1 MYFME
6 TTHNFFKRFL
16 IGIAAMVLAF
26 SAAPYMP
33 VQDNASV
40 AEAAQAKLNTKKVT
54 LRKGRKKTLKLK
66 NAPGKVVWKSSKK
79 SVASVSKKGVVTAK
93 KAGKA
98 VITATCK
105 NKKYKC
111 TVTVTSGG
119 KKKSSNGS
127 KASGGTVYWV
137 PSGSVYHV
145 SRNCPTLA
153 RSKTVYSG
161 SVSSSGKGRACRVCS

>member
-1 MYFME
+1 MK
-6 TTHNFFKRFL
+6 TKHNFFRRFL
-16 IGIAAMVLAF
+16 VSIMTLVLVF

-54 LRKGRKKTLKLK
+54 LRKGEKKTLKLK
-66 NAPGKVVWKSSKK
+66 KASGKIVWKSNKK
-79 SVASVSKKGVVTAK
+79 SVATVNKKGVVTAK
-93 KAGKA
+93 KPGKA
-98 VITATCK
+98 TITAAYK

-111 TVTVTSGG
+111 TVTVISGG
-119 KKKSSNGS
+119 KGKTSKGS
-127 KASGGTVYWV
+127 KSGGTVYWV

-161 SVSSSGKGRACRVCS
+161 SVSKSGKSRACKVCS